1 MTASPATPK
10 PVSVTAVTNLT
21 RNVLPRHPLPGRVI
35 QKAVGKDGASPSSRM
50 TMGFAHY
57 SAASGPMEPHH
68 HAEEIVYV
76 LEARNGW
83 CRHGPA
89 KNDLPNRIELTAGM
103 ILHIPS
109 LEWHVFE
116 YDVGGAIDVMF
127 FYGQV
132 DNIRP
137 EEISS

>member
-1 MTASPATPK
+1 MK
-10 PVSVTAVTNLT
+10 VFR
-21 RNVLPRHPLPGRVI
+21 RNELAKRNLPGRVI
-35 QKAVGKDGASPSSRM
+35 QKAVGKEGESTSQKM

-68 HAEEIVYV
+68 HAEETIYIIDARDGWVRCGRQKDQLGEPV
-76 LEARNGW
+76 RLE
-83 CRHGPA
+83 P
-89 KNDLPNRIELTAGM
+89 GM
-103 ILHIPS
+103 VLHIPE

-116 YDVGGAIDVMF
+116 YSEGGHVDIIF

-137 EEISS
+137 EEIASRT